1 MTNSQRLAVRLSEV
15 RQRLNEIGG
24 LGGDAFTAE
33 IRQESDKLQAEFA
46 DKETQYRAAIV
57 GEGETERRALETQPD
72 AELRERLELRGRASL
87 TGYIQAALSGR
98 RVDGAERELAEAAG
112 VGDGIPL
119 ELWDVPQPQTEH
131 RQQVE
136 QRADAPTVAPGTVGV
151 NLAPI
156 QPAVFAASVLPR
168 LGVEM
173 PRVESGTYASATITQ
188 SLTAGSKAKGAAAD
202 STAAG
207 FTVTSVT
214 PKRISA
220 RLGIRIED
228 IAAVGQANFE
238 SILRQ
243 NLALVLS
250 DELDK
255 QGLTG
260 AGAGSDLTGIFQRL
274 TDPAAPDT
282 VADFDAFASAHAG
295 GVDGL
300 WSDTIRQVGIVV
312 GPATYGLA
320 ARTFQAATNY
330 KGELSAAS
338 YAMNQTGG
346 FWTNKRMPAAAGDVQ
361 QAILYRMGRPGMRT
375 AVCPHWNEISIDDIY
390 SGSASGERFFTMHVL
405 LGDVILVQPDAY
417 AQIAFKVST

>member
-1 MTNSQRLAVRLSEV
+1 MTNSQRLAVRLSEI
-15 RQRLNEIGG
+15 RQRLNEISG
-24 LGGDAFTAE
+24 LEGDAFTAE

-156 QPAVFAASVLPR
+156 QPAVFAVSVLPR

-243 NLALVLS
+243 NLALVS
-250 DELDK
+250 
-255 QGLTG
+255 
-260 AGAGSDLTGIFQRL
+260 
-274 TDPAAPDT
+274 
-282 VADFDAFASAHAG
+282 
-295 GVDGL
+295 
-300 WSDTIRQVGIVV
+300 
-312 GPATYGLA
+312 
-320 ARTFQAATNY
+320 
-330 KGELSAAS
+330 
-338 YAMNQTGG
+338 
-346 FWTNKRMPAAAGDVQ
+346 
-361 QAILYRMGRPGMRT
+361 
-375 AVCPHWNEISIDDIY
+375 
-390 SGSASGERFFTMHVL
+390 
-405 LGDVILVQPDAY
+405 
-417 AQIAFKVST
+417 